1 MKDEIKEILDF
12 LKDKDDYIEEYCY
25 EYKRISLEDT
35 KILIDYITNLQEENE
50 ELKKNQRYHKKFGND
65 YIFELQ
71 ERIEKAIDYIKINI
85 CDIKFMKKEYG
96 KHLTDFE
103 VDTTFNDIEKLLNIL
118 QGFGNDG

>member
-1 MKDEIKEILDF
+1 MNKEERITYEEFMTMFKNAPRIAYMLY
-12 LKDKDDYIEEYCY
+12 DKAEDDKET
-25 EYKRISLEDT
+25 YK
-35 KILIDYITNLQEENE
+35 
-50 ELKKNQRYHKKFGND
+50 D

-118 QGFGNDG
+118 QGLVMMDR